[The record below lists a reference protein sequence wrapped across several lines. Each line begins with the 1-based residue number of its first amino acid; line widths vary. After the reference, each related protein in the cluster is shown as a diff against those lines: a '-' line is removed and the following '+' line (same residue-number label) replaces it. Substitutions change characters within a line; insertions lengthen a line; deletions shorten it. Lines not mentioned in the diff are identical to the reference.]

1 MVNLI
6 KPDPTSE
13 FNESLGT
20 AEFYTVQETG
30 ESGMSQVGLAILC
43 GVSQQAISRLLE
55 TTLTTSAPSK
65 WLNPL
70 VGEDLTLTTY
80 QKDPNLTVNGRRAGN
95 LAIYKAEVCRR
106 VIQHY
111 ALSRRNETAQV
122 VLDAFLDIGINT
134 WIQGLTGWTEKRE
147 SLQPH
152 TNVYI
157 QRIEHM
163 RDHKVAFDCWTI
175 FREASELLLL
185 LEKDW
190 QVPIN
195 DYDILDGSIGRR
207 WSDYR
212 KDKDWAKPPRTYT
225 HCYRDQRGER
235 DCFAYD
241 YQELPYFR
249 WWLENEYKSYWLPR
263 YLTEKYGKKATRL
276 IYEEQN
282 LLTPEIEELTEI
294 KRIAPKQERLYQD
307 FLLARQNLRLLSD
320 SY

>member
-13 FNESLGT
+13 FNKSFGT

-30 ESGMSQVGLAILC
+30 ESGMSQTALATLC
-43 GVSQQAISRLLE
+43 GVTRKSVSNLLQN
-55 TTLTTSAPSK
+55 TLANKPPSK
-65 WLNPL
+65 WLKPL
-70 VGEDLTLTTY
+70 VDEDLTLVTY
-80 QKDPNLTVNGRRAGN
+80 QSHPDLTVNGKKAGN
-95 LAIYKAEVCRR
+95 LTVYKAEVCRR
-106 VIQHY
+106 VLQHY
-111 ALSRRNETAQV
+111 AFVDRNEIPQL

-134 WIQGLTGWTEKRE
+134 WIQYLTGWKEKKE

-157 QRIEHM
+157 QRIQHM

-195 DYDILDGSIGRR
+195 DYDILDGSIGRC

-212 KDKDWAKPPRTYT
+212 KDKDWAKPSKTYT

-263 YLTEKYGKKATRL
+263 YLTKKYGKKVTRL

-294 KRIAPKQERLYQD
+294 KRTAPKQERLYQD

-320 SY
+320 SH